1 MRKIIAFIAVNF
13 SLMKYY
19 IQNTSSIS
27 PQPTFETD
35 EFLSQTTESA
45 ENLESLP
52 AIETNYK
59 DYVTDA
65 GLRRRMSRIVKMGV
79 AAALN
84 CLKNSSV
91 ENPDAIITATGLG
104 CLTDTEKFLN
114 AIVANDE
121 QLLNPTSFIQSTF
134 NTIGAQIALI
144 LKNHNYNFTYVHR
157 GFSFETA
164 MLDAM
169 MQLADNEAQ
178 NVLVGAVDEIT
189 PISFQVM
196 KRMGFWRNGAKMGEG
211 AQFFML
217 SSIPS
222 EKDYAVLKA
231 ISTFLLPENELSAET
246 EIGLFLEKNGTTLQ
260 KIDLVLYGNCGDPKQ
275 DVPFE
280 ILKQGIFNGIPSAT
294 FKQLCGEYQTA
305 SSFGLWCAANIL
317 HKQEIP
323 STLHPQGK
331 PKKIEKILMYNV
343 YRNTNHSL
351 FLLERK

>member
-1 MRKIIAFIAVNF
+1 
-13 SLMKYY
+13 MKYY
-19 IQNTSSIS
+19 IQSISSIS

-35 EFLSQTTESA
+35 EFLSQTADSA
-45 ENLESLP
+45 ENLP
-52 AIETNYK
+52 AIEPNYK

-65 GLRRRMSRIVKMGV
+65 GMRRRMSRIVKMGV

-84 CLKNSSV
+84 CLKSSSV

-114 AIVANDE
+114 TLWANDE

-164 MLDAM
+164 LLDAM
-169 MQLADNEAQ
+169 MQLADGEAE

-189 PISFQVM
+189 PTSFQVM

-231 ISTFLLPENELSAET
+231 VSTFLLPESKQSIEAE
-246 EIGLFLEKNGTTLQ
+246 IALFLEKNNITPQ
-260 KIDLVLYGNCGDPKQ
+260 EIDLILLGNSGDPKQ
-275 DVPFE
+275 DLPLEIVKQEIFE
-280 ILKQGIFNGIPSAT
+280 GTPSAT

-317 HKQEIP
+317 KKQEIP
-323 STLHPQGK
+323 SVLCPQGK
-331 PKKIEKILMYNV
+331 PEKIEKILMYNV

-351 FLLERK
+351 FLLERE

>member
-1 MRKIIAFIAVNF
+1 
-13 SLMKYY
+13 MKYY
-19 IQNTSSIS
+19 IQSISSIS

-35 EFLSQTTESA
+35 EFLSQTADSA
-45 ENLESLP
+45 ENLP
-52 AIETNYK
+52 AIEPNYK

-65 GLRRRMSRIVKMGV
+65 GMRRRMSRIVKMGV

-84 CLKNSSV
+84 CLKSSSV

-114 AIVANDE
+114 TLWANDE

-164 MLDAM
+164 LLDAM
-169 MQLADNEAQ
+169 MQLADGEAE

-189 PISFQVM
+189 PTSFQVM

-231 ISTFLLPENELSAET
+231 VSTFLLPESKQSIEAE
-246 EIGLFLEKNGTTLQ
+246 IALFLEKN
-260 KIDLVLYGNCGDPKQ
+260 
-275 DVPFE
+275 
-280 ILKQGIFNGIPSAT
+280 
-294 FKQLCGEYQTA
+294 
-305 SSFGLWCAANIL
+305 NITP
-317 HKQEIP
+317 QEID
-323 STLHPQGK
+323 
-331 PKKIEKILMYNV
+331 
-343 YRNTNHSL
+343 
-351 FLLERK
+351 